1 MEVDFLFQ
9 TAERVVPVEA
19 KAEDNVKSHS
29 LSNFV
34 RNDFAEMSLKGLRMS
49 MKPYIDQG
57 WMENIPLYSAESYIK
72 NQMKQGR
79 LLMTSNLW
87 YRSLRNTN
95 ACLFVLPDA
104 LV

>member
-1 MEVDFLFQ
+1 MEVVFLFQ

-57 WMENIPLYSAESYIK
+57 WMENIPLYSAESYVK
-72 NQMKQGR
+72 NQMKWR
-79 LLMTSNLW
+79 
-87 YRSLRNTN
+87 R
-95 ACLFVLPDA
+95 
-104 LV
+104 